1 MGINM
6 QNSINLAPIHA
17 IIGLGNPGSKFEYNR
32 HNIGFRVVDA
42 LVDAHG
48 GSWRAREHM
57 ETADIVI
64 NGAKIIVIKPQT
76 FMNSSGKVIPFLT
89 KQGIKPENILV
100 VHDELELPFGQ
111 LKFKMGGS
119 HKGHNGLRSI
129 IGACGDQFARLRFG
143 IARPENRDDVPA
155 YVLENFK
162 EPQQDVEQLI
172 EQSVR
177 MIEAQV
183 SG

>member
-1 MGINM
+1 M
-6 QNSINLAPIHA
+6 QNKTELSIINAV
-17 IIGLGNPGSKFEYNR
+17 IGLGNPGRQYSHNR

-48 GSWRAREHM
+48 GSWRTRENM
-57 ETADIVI
+57 ETAEIVI

-76 FMNSSGKVIPFLT
+76 FMNSSGKVISFLT

-100 VHDELELPFGQ
+100 VHDELELPFGS

-129 IGACGDQFARLRFG
+129 IEACGDQFARLRFG
-143 IARPENRDDVPA
+143 IGRPENKDDVPA
-155 YVLENFK
+155 YVLQNFN
-162 EPQQDVEQLI
+162 EPQEKVEQLI
-172 EQSVR
+172 EQAIQ
-177 MIEAQV
+177 MIEGAICEK
-183 SG
+183 